1 MTPMDADDD
10 DQRPTTAVVLAAGA
24 GTRMRSRLPK
34 VLHPL
39 AGRPMLLHVL
49 HAVRAAGIPR
59 AVVVT
64 GIDEEQVRAG
74 VSSDDVEGLDI
85 TFAHQAEPRGT
96 GNALL
101 QAREVVTGE
110 RVVVVNGDL
119 GLLTGTHLRALV
131 AATPCRAAVA
141 TITVADPAGL
151 GRVVR
156 DGAGRLTAIV
166 EEVETSAETARI
178 DEVCAGLYRFE
189 TAWLWP
195 ALAALPAGASGEIY
209 LTDAI
214 ARAAVEPGGALA
226 VPIDAA
232 DGPLNVED
240 RQDLARAE
248 RVLRARLRTAWMRG
262 GVTIVDPA
270 TTYIDADVHIEPDT
284 VLEPGTHLRGRT
296 VVGGGSRLGP
306 NAVLRDAVVGANC
319 VLEQCSVTDA
329 ILGDGVTVGPYST
342 LRAGTVLDDGVH
354 IGTHAETKNAHLHAG
369 VTMGHFSYLGDAEVG
384 AGTNIGA
391 GAITCNYDG
400 TAKHRTLIG
409 ERVFIGSDSL
419 LIAPL
424 AIGDDAR
431 TGAGAVVTRDV
442 PARRRV
448 VGHPARNDPAR
459 TDRPRDRPAP

>member
-10 DQRPTTAVVLAAGA
+10 GQRPTTAVVLAAGA

-119 GLLTGTHLRALV
+119 GLLTGAHLRALV

-319 VLEQCSVTDA
+319 VLEQWQRHGRHPGGRRHGGALQHAPRRHRPGRRRPHRHACRDEKRPLA
-329 ILGDGVTVGPYST
+329 RG
-342 LRAGTVLDDGVH
+342 RDDGP
-354 IGTHAETKNAHLHAG
+354 
-369 VTMGHFSYLGDAEVG
+369 F
-384 AGTNIGA
+384 
-391 GAITCNYDG
+391 
-400 TAKHRTLIG
+400 
-409 ERVFIGSDSL
+409 L
-419 LIAPL
+419 LS
-424 AIGDDAR
+424 
-431 TGAGAVVTRDV
+431 
-442 PARRRV
+442 RRR
-448 VGHPARNDPAR
+448 GGGRGDQHRRGGDHLQLRRRGQAPHPDRRARFHWQ
-459 TDRPRDRPAP
+459 